1 MTTNHDLT
9 PNPSPDPGLIH
20 DEQQQRFIRPMQPS
34 DAFVSYRWQGER
46 MILNHIEIDRSLR
59 GTGVG
64 ERFAQEVLTHLQES
78 PLEIRLTCPYLRYVA
93 STNEQWRRKYA
104 VT

>member
-1 MTTNHDLT
+1 MTSNEPL
-9 PNPSPDPGLIH
+9 DPGLIH
-20 DEQQQRFIRPMQPS
+20 DEQRQRFIHPMQPS

-46 MILNHIEIDRSLR
+46 MVLNHIEIDRSLR

-64 ERFAQEVLTHLQES
+64 ERFAQEVLTHLQDS

-93 STNEQWRRKYA
+93 STNEQWRKKYA